1 MNDSQKNVLSWISK
15 LKRNIFVMFKNLYCD
30 NITTTTALVWQ
41 TEFEIDTHFTPC
53 FYVYTLPISMRSRKK
68 YRIISSRDTIQSS
81 SIIITVS
88 QWELTADA
96 ITPSTWMCSSIHA
109 RSTCRLYHVNRAA
122 ITGDNILAPLHEI
135 KWQQLNRRLSTR
147 RWNLWV
153 SDFQM
158 IWNELTWWEIVVLVM
173 VTSSPFY

>member
-68 YRIISSRDTIQSS
+68 YRIISSRDTTQSS

-96 ITPSTWMCSSIHA
+96 ITPSTLMYSSIHA

-122 ITGDNILAPLHEI
+122 ILGTISWH
-135 KWQQLNRRLSTR
+135 
-147 RWNLWV
+147 
-153 SDFQM
+153 
-158 IWNELTWWEIVVLVM
+158 LVM
-173 VTSSPFY
+173 KSSGSNSFGDWAHVGGIYGYPISKWFGITWLGER